1 MTPVVLDI
9 TSQVFSSDTTG
20 HSTTAP
26 ATVAA
31 GDLLLWCWTN
41 DGSATCTTPV
51 GTDGFTELWS
61 SNASSTVQAYVWAK
75 IAVGDED
82 GSSLTATTSASEQ
95 AASKI
100 LRVQAGSWSGDLGD
114 IVVGTPV
121 SGILTNADPPAL
133 AGMASGDYL
142 VVCTG
147 HWSAPEGTS
156 VVTGYPSSYTGGEIN
171 SSDSSTAGAQVAV
184 CYRALESIT
193 GEDPGAFTSVNRA
206 AIVNTIA
213 ILGASPT
220 PVLQSLTPANEA
232 VGVSI
237 DTDLSIEFDIPVSV
251 GTGDINL
258 YQLLAPSTPTVELR
272 ATDVTGTEGEFGDTP
287 TFEVNWTIPGGSYEE
302 GDIIGIALSKDGD
315 GAFTSF
321 PPADWSESYDAAGGT
336 ACRGAFIWRRFA
348 NGQTIDTVTVTGDA
362 ESYAARI
369 WLIRGAHRTNDPATN
384 TPATS
389 ATHNTA
395 ANPPGVS
402 IPWAPQPSLVLAI
415 VAGDGNGSAS
425 SYPAGYTNT
434 GTHHSGSDVT
444 SFRSWLAYAE
454 LSDVTTLTVNP
465 GSFVN
470 TSEQWVAGTVVFGP
484 HQASELVEAIDVT
497 DTGQVTFDD
506 DTVTAEPSEPLDY
519 ETEYYVLVDDG
530 AITGWAGISDPT
542 TWAFTTGSSINEIE
556 EDAVDVGESSTSTEG
571 QRAFQF
577 LVSDHGTSSSAS
589 EGQGAKQRSAE
600 LGAEAATDAAG
611 QVGFQTTAREVGE
624 STSATEPGLA
634 LQRGSEQTG
643 ESNTTSTAAKADQKS
658 AADQGESTTTSAGQ
672 AASQSTAEGS
682 GETATAAVPAVALQ
696 RASDTASSSS
706 TASQVQEA
714 KQAAAVASASAA
726 QASDGQQALQRSAAT
741 SGSSA
746 SVGEATAEAFL
757 AIERDASDVGESS
770 SVADG
775 QVTIPREVDAGGEA
789 GTASEVHQGLQ
800 RSAASSVESSSEALP
815 QVALQTAVEAAGAS
829 AALAQAATLQGRSA
843 AAGGEE
849 STSSAALLV
858 QPRIATGTGESVGR
872 VAPALFVQ
880 RAANDEQGS
889 SDTSSAPLTFKLR
902 SAAEASDSS
911 DHAVAI
917 VGLPASG
924 TSDANSSSTTSRR
937 AVLLMLGAA
946 IASSCVTT
954 SEGYVRRRIGG
965 VTCSPELAMPVT
977 VNPELTIAVTCTPRT
992 N

>member
-1 MTPVVLDI
+1 MTPVVLDT

-61 SNASSTVQAYVWAK
+61 GNASSTVQSYVWAK

-100 LRVQAGSWSGDLGD
+100 IRVQAGSWSGDLGD

-142 VVCTG
+142 VVVTG

-156 VVTGYPSSYTGGEIN
+156 VVTGYPSSYSGGEIS

-184 CYRALESIT
+184 CYRGLEGIT
-193 GEDPGAFTSVNRA
+193 GEDPGAFASVNRA

-213 ILGASPT
+213 VLGASPT
-220 PVLQSLTPANEA
+220 PVLQSLTPAHEA
-232 VGVSI
+232 TGVSI
-237 DTDLSIEFDIPVSV
+237 DTDLSIEFDIPVSA
-251 GTGDINL
+251 GSGNINL
-258 YQLLAPSTPTVELR
+258 YQLVAPSIPTVELR
-272 ATDVTGTEGEFGDTP
+272 ATDATGTEGEFGDTP

-321 PPADWSESYDAAGGT
+321 PPTDWSDSYDAAGGT
-336 ACRGAFIWRRFA
+336 ACRGAFIWRRFS
-348 NGQTIDTVTVTGDA
+348 NGQTIDSVTVTGDA

-389 ATHNTA
+389 STHNTA

-415 VAGDGNGSAS
+415 VSGDGNGSAS

-434 GTHHSGSDVT
+434 GTHHSGSDIT

-454 LSDVTTLTVNP
+454 LSGVTDLTVNP
-465 GSFVN
+465 SSFVN

-484 HQASELVEAIDVT
+484 DEASELVEAIDVT

-506 DTVTAEPSEPLDY
+506 DTVTVEPSEPLDY

-556 EDAVDVGESSTSTEG
+556 EDAVDVGESSASTEG
-571 QRAFQF
+571 QLAFQF
-577 LVSDHGTSSSAS
+577 TGTDHSESSSSS
-589 EGQGAKQRSAE
+589 EGLGAKQRSAE
-600 LGAEAATDAAG
+600 LRAESATDAAG
-611 QVGFQTTAREVGE
+611 QTAFQNTISDHAE
-624 STSATEPGLA
+624 STTATEPALA
-634 LQRGSEQTG
+634 LQRGSEQFG
-643 ESNTTSTAAKADQKS
+643 ESNTTSIGLRADQRS
-658 AADQGESTTTSAGQ
+658 AAQGGASAATSAGQ

-696 RASDTASSSS
+696 RASEATSSS
-706 TASQVQEA
+706 ASAGEGQEA
-714 KQAAAVASASAA
+714 KQAAAVVSGAAAVASE
-726 QASDGQQALQRSAAT
+726 GQQALQRSASTA
-741 SGSSA
+741 GSSA
-746 SVGEATAEAFL
+746 AVGEATAEAFL

-770 SVADG
+770 SVGGG

-789 GTASEVHQGLQ
+789 GTASEAHQGLQ

-829 AALAQAATLQGRSA
+829 AALAQAAALQGRSA

-849 STSSAALLV
+849 STSSAALLA
-858 QPRIATGTGESVGR
+858 QPRTATVTGESVGR
-872 VAPALFVQ
+872 VAAGLIVQ
-880 RAANDEQGS
+880 RAANEQGS
-889 SDTSSAPLTFKLR
+889 SATSSAPLTFKLR
-902 SAAEASDSS
+902 SAAEASESS

-965 VTCSPELAMPVT
+965 VTCNPELAMPVT
-977 VNPELTIAVTCTPRT
+977 VEPELELTATCTPRT